1 MNIFFKKLKTVKL
14 DNVFNPWFR
23 RDRENDFNSNSP
35 SIRRLQLEQYL
46 SERKKAKYLLIAEAL
61 GYQGGHFSG
70 IPMTSERILLGK
82 MSHKS
87 ITPHHVFSGIK
98 PQRTSKLSVKKDGFS
113 EPTATIVWEC
123 LIKSGLDT
131 KDFVFWNAFP
141 WHPYSPVK
149 GMLSNRT
156 PSEKEMEKGNEVIFE
171 LLHIINF
178 SKIIAVGNKAKF
190 QLEKLGIDAPTVRHP
205 ANGGAGKF
213 RDQIIKEI
221 KKDNRLAG

>member
-1 MNIFFKKLKTVKL
+1 MDSFFRKLKTVKL

-23 RDRENDFNSNSP
+23 RDRENDINSNSY

-46 SERKKAKYLLIAEAL
+46 SERKKARYLLIAEAL

-70 IPMTSERILLGK
+70 IPMTSERILLGL
-82 MSHKS
+82 MTHKS
-87 ITPHHVFSGIK
+87 ITPHHVFSGMK
-98 PQRTSKLSVKKDGFS
+98 PQRTSKPSVKKDGFS

-123 LIKSGLDT
+123 LITSGFDP
-131 KDFVFWNAFP
+131 KNFVFWNAFP
-141 WHPYSPVK
+141 WHPYNPEK

-156 PSEKEMEKGNEVIFE
+156 PSDIEMEKGNEVIHE
-171 LLHIINF
+171 LLHLINF
-178 SKIIAVGNKAKF
+178 SKIIAVGNKAKV

-221 KKDNRLAG
+221 KKRQ